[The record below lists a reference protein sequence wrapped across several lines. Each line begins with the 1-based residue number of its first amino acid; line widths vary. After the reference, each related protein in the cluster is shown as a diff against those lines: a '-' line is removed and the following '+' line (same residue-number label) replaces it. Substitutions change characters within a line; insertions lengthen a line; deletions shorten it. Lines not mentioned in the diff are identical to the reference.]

1 MVTQLL
7 KAMNHRTEKKV
18 IQLFMY
24 LIVLQFAFSLFSS
37 LRLSFKRNDV
47 KAVYSLAEI
56 SQSFTSSV
64 SALLVAIANGI

>member
-56 SQSFTSSV
+56 SQ
-64 SALLVAIANGI
+64 